1 MKKGLKIIMIL
12 IMLFGIG
19 FSFANFISTPVSAI
33 RPDALY
39 VQAVHDCWDR
49 YQVDCYYIGW
59 IY

>member
-1 MKKGLKIIMIL
+1 MIL
-12 IMLFGIG
+12 IMLLGIG